1 MKRMK
6 KISRTL
12 IDKCFVFFF
21 SICMPIVIS
30 KVLSVYLHKI
40 NYNII
45 STKGVNII
53 ETLVGIWGTLLG
65 FIITAVS
72 ILITINGNKHV
83 KAFKA
88 SGHYS
93 TVLFTYLITSIMLF
107 AATVFSVV
115 VICFNVWNW
124 LVLNLMAY
132 FLIAT
137 FTSLFFSLYFLFLM
151 IYYCEK

>member
-1 MKRMK
+1 MK

-12 IDKCFVFFF
+12 IDKGFIFFF
-21 SICMPIVIS
+21 SICMPTVVS
-30 KVLSVYLHKI
+30 KVLSEYLHKI
-40 NYNII
+40 NYNLLNTNGVEII
-45 STKGVNII
+45 K
-53 ETLVGIWGTLLG
+53 TLVGIWGTLLG

-72 ILITINGNKHV
+72 ILITINGKKHV

-93 TVLFTYLITSIMLF
+93 TVLFTYLITSISLF

-124 LVLNLMAY
+124 LVLNLMTY
-132 FLIAT
+132 FLVAT
-137 FTSLFFSLYFLFLM
+137 LSSLFFSLYFLFLM